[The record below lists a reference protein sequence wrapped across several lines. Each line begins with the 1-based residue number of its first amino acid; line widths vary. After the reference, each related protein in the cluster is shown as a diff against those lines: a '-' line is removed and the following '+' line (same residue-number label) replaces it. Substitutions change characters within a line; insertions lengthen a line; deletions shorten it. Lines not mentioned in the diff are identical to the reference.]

1 MKRTKS
7 THLFI
12 TLLTVIVSIICNV
25 ENMFAQERF
34 STYTI
39 DDIIEQF
46 TSFEEEDI
54 QAVEELKENLS
65 YLAENPI
72 DINTAT
78 QEQLEQFPFLSPLQ
92 VENILFYIYTY
103 GRMHSLNELRLVEDI
118 DISTIQLLTM
128 FVTVDKGI
136 EHTDSKRIKDMF
148 KYGKNEFS
156 SRFSTGIEQ
165 KKGYSNVSDS
175 IRKQF
180 PGSYYVGSPAYSS
193 VRYRFSYKDNLSIGF
208 TAEKDPGEEFFR
220 NTNRKGYDHYS
231 FHFYLSDYKWIKTL
245 AAGNYKASFGKGLV
259 LSNDFYMGKSIY
271 MANIIGKGSGIKKHS
286 STDEVNYLHGIAGT
300 ARIKDFDLSM
310 FYSFRKMDGVVDN
323 GLVSSLKKDGYHRL
337 ERDIAARNKVNNN
350 LIGSNIK
357 YNSSFFN
364 IELTAVYNILN
375 RMLKPDERIYNIYYP
390 SGKEF
395 FNASLSYN
403 LRWKNIFLG
412 GETATDSKGHIATLN
427 SITFYPINGLRF
439 FILYRYY
446 DKQYSSLNSSSFAS
460 GGRVQNESGIFLG
473 AESTIS
479 SLIKLYITFD
489 SYRHPWLKYNVDK
502 PSSGEELN
510 SRITVTPGY
519 NLSFYLDYR
528 YRKSEYNYT
537 DEKSVKETYNRKNN
551 KLRLYCGY
559 SLNNIFT
566 LKTYVDYTF
575 FNVENL
581 KKNNGF
587 ALTQNFSYKLPT
599 FPMQISAAY
608 SLFDTDS
615 YDSRIYITTKNLP
628 YQFYF
633 PSVYGK
639 GMYFAGVIRYDFKKF
654 ITVAARYTATVFED
668 RETIGSGPEEI
679 SGNIRSDI
687 GISLTLKF

>member
-1 MKRTKS
+1 MEKKEY

-12 TLLTVIVSIICNV
+12 TLITVIVSSILYV
-25 ENMFAQERF
+25 ENTFAQERF
-34 STYTI
+34 STYTVE
-39 DDIIEQF
+39 DIVEQF
-46 TSFEEEDI
+46 TSFEEDDI
-54 QAVEELKENLS
+54 QAVEELKETLS

-78 QEQLEQFPFLSPLQ
+78 RQQLEQLPFLSPLQ

-103 GRMHSLNELRLVEDI
+103 GKMHTLNELRLVEDI
-118 DISTIQLLTM
+118 DINTIQLLTM
-128 FVTVDKGI
+128 FVTVDKSNK
-136 EHTDSKRIKDMF
+136 HTDSKSIKYML
-148 KYGKNEFS
+148 KYGKNEVYT
-156 SRFSTGIEQ
+156 RFSTGIEQ
-165 KKGYSNVSDS
+165 KKGYKNVSDS
-175 IRKQF
+175 IRKSF
-180 PGSYYVGSPAYSS
+180 PGSYYIGSPTYTSLK
-193 VRYRFSYKDNLSIGF
+193 YRFSYKDNLSIGF

-271 MANIIGKGSGIKKHS
+271 MANIIGKSTGIKKHT

-300 ARIKDFDLSM
+300 ARIRNFDLSL
-310 FYSFRKMDGVVDN
+310 FYSFRKMDAIVDN
-323 GLVSSLKKDGYHRL
+323 GFVSSFKKDGCHRL
-337 ERDIAARNKVNNN
+337 EMDISYRNKVNNN

-357 YNSSFFN
+357 YNSTFFN
-364 IELTAVYNILN
+364 IELTSVYNRLN
-375 RMLKPDERIYNIYYP
+375 KMLKPENRVYNIYYP
-390 SGKEF
+390 SGKDF
-395 FNASLSYN
+395 FNISLSYN
-403 LRWKNIFLG
+403 FRVKNIFFG

-427 SITFYPINGLRF
+427 SITFYPVNGLRL
-439 FILYRYY
+439 FILHRYY
-446 DKQYSSLNSSSFAS
+446 DKKYTSLNSSSFAA
-460 GGRVQNESGIFLG
+460 GGRIQNESGIFLG
-473 AESTIS
+473 AESSLS
-479 SLIKLYITFD
+479 SLIKLYVTFD

-519 NLSFYLDYR
+519 NLSFYIDYR
-528 YRKSEYNYT
+528 YRKNEYDYT
-537 DEKSVKETYNRKNN
+537 EQTTETYNRKNN

-559 SLNNIFT
+559 TLNNIFT
-566 LKTYVDYTF
+566 LKTYLDYNF

-581 KKNNGF
+581 KKSNGF
-587 ALTQNFSYKLPT
+587 ALTQNFSYKLPF
-599 FPMQISAAY
+599 FPMQISAVY
-608 SLFDTDS
+608 SLFDTDN

-654 ITVAARYTATVFED
+654 MTVAARYSATVFED
-668 RETIGSGPEEI
+668 RETIGSGAEEI
-679 SGNIRSDI
+679 NGNIRSDI
-687 GISLTLKF
+687 GISLTMKF